1 MSHDTNARP
10 VGGRI
15 LTVPMACLLA
25 MFALACAVIGYR
37 FVAGIGAVSNM
48 NDGYTWGIW
57 EPVNVVVFTGLGAGA
72 FSVGALCYLLN
83 RGSYHPMI
91 RPAVLLGAIAYTLGA
106 ASIGVAVGRPWNIYW
121 LALPSMWNLSSVLLE
136 VAVCV
141 ITYVCVLWIEMLP
154 AVLEAAAASGN
165 LKRAE
170 RAKRWGGRL
179 SKAMPYIIAL
189 ALLLPTMHQSS
200 LGGLMVIAG
209 PKLHAL
215 WHTPLLPL
223 LGLISCLSMG
233 LGAAVLLGAALRRG
247 WNARQDEQILTEM
260 SKVNAILLLAY
271 GIVRFADLAAA
282 GKLHLLL
289 VADYHLAVFVVEM
302 ALFLVPAVLFL
313 TPAVKKHR
321 VRVAGAAMA
330 ALAGALWRVDCFITC
345 YSPGS
350 NWHYFPSVGELTVT
364 IGMAAFGVA
373 VFIAMSKRFPVVE
386 VQEPTTAVPASVAA
400 FVLTFP
406 QGNGAQPSA
415 TGTASTSGT
424 GSPSP
429 TGTQGA

>member
-1 MSHDTNARP
+1 MSHGLNARP
-10 VGGRI
+10 VGGRV
-15 LTVPMACLLA
+15 LTRPMACLLA
-25 MFALACAVIGYR
+25 MFALACVVIAYR

-83 RGSYHPMI
+83 RGSYHPMV

-106 ASIGVAVGRPWNIYW
+106 ASIAVAVGRPWNIYW
-121 LALPSMWNLSSVLLE
+121 LALPTLWNLSSVLLE

-141 ITYVCVLWIEMLP
+141 ITYVCVLWVEMLP
-154 AVLEAAAASGN
+154 AVLEAAAASGDAR
-165 LKRAE
+165 RAE

-179 SKAMPYIIAL
+179 GKAMPYVVAL

-215 WHTPLLPL
+215 WQTALLPL
-223 LGLISCLSMG
+223 LGLVSCLSMG
-233 LGAAVLLGAALRRG
+233 LAAAVLLAAAMRRS
-247 WNARQDEQILTEM
+247 WNARQDEQLLVEM
-260 SKVNAILLLAY
+260 SKVNAVLLLAF
-271 GIVRFADLAAA
+271 GAVRVADLAAA
-282 GKLHLLL
+282 GKLRLLA
-289 VADYHLAVFVVEM
+289 VADYHLAVFLLEM

-313 TPAVKKHR
+313 TPAVKRHR

-330 ALAGALWRVDCFITC
+330 ALAGSLWRVDCFITC
-345 YSPGS
+345 YSPGAA
-350 NWHYFPSVGELTVT
+350 WHYFPSVGELTVT
-364 IGMAAFGVA
+364 VGMAAVGVA
-373 VFIAMSKRFPVVE
+373 AFIAMSKRFPVVE
-386 VQEPTTAVPASVAA
+386 VQEPATAVPASVAA

-406 QGNGAQPSA
+406 QGQGAQPA
-415 TGTASTSGT
+415 LPPPPAAPHEPT
-424 GSPSP
+424 GSRS
-429 TGTQGA
+429 G